1 MRRSIDKLREVVK
14 GEVIENEPMANHT
27 SFHIGG
33 PAQIF
38 CKPENFEDIKNIIEW
53 AKKNKLPIM
62 AVGNGTNLLV
72 SDNGIDGIVIQIA
85 NKIKNV
91 QFDRNTVITQGG
103 ISLQELINKSME
115 KGLGGIEFAAKIP
128 GVIGGS
134 IVMNAGSNSH
144 FISKFIKYVTV
155 IGMDGKIYK
164 LYHDDLKFNY
174 RYSILQNEPL
184 ILLDAFLVLENQ
196 DPVEIRKKVEIFSKI
211 KKEHQPLD
219 YPCAGSIFKNPPT
232 TYAGKVL
239 EETNC
244 KGLRMGDAMISDM
257 HANFIINLGK
267 ATASDVI
274 HLIRKAQQQVHRKK
288 DLVLELEIK
297 LAGNFRS

>member
-53 AKKNKLPIM
+53 AKGNKLPVI
-62 AVGNGTNLLV
+62 ALGNGTNLLV
-72 SDNGIDGIVIQIA
+72 SDNGIGGVVIQIG
-85 NKIKNV
+85 NKMKNV
-91 QFDRNTVITQGG
+91 QFDRNTVLTQGG

-128 GVIGGS
+128 GVVGGS
-134 IVMNAGSNSH
+134 VVMNAGSNSH

-174 RYSILQNEPL
+174 RYSVLQNEPL

-196 DPVEIRKKVEIFSKI
+196 DPAEIRKKIEIFSKI
-211 KKEHQPLD
+211 KKENQPID

-244 KGLRMGDAMISDM
+244 KGLRVGDAMISDM

-297 LAGNFRS
+297 LAGDFRS